1 MHAEDVGEESSEAD
15 VSKMLAK
22 ALGDPNRWTEMS
34 APELYAEL
42 ESRDTEFADAIK
54 QVARIVYG
62 VKLEESR

>member
-1 MHAEDVGEESSEAD
+1 MHAEDVGADSSEAD

-22 ALGDPNRWTEMS
+22 ALGDPNKWTEMS

-54 QVARIVYG
+54 QVAKIVYG
-62 VKLEESR
+62 IKLEESK